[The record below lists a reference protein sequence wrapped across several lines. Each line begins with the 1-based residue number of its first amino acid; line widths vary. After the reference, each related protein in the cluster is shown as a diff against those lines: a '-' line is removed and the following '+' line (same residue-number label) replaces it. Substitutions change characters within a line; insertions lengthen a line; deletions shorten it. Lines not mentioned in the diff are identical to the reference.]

1 MRIPATRSLIGGC
14 ALAMSLLSAN
24 ANAALIATGTSCSG
38 NSTTMTSDPGY
49 VACSGA
55 WSGNNLNQSTAVAS
69 QISTDFGLT
78 LASPVDVTGANNS
91 PSGVLSLGVTETGLF
106 VIALKAG
113 DAFSLYEF
121 NGALVAGGI
130 SSIAFDTLGVA
141 FTTNGGVHF
150 GQGLSHADVYSGPS
164 TVVPE
169 PATLSLL
176 SLGLLGI
183 GFARRKR
190 GS

>member
-1 MRIPATRSLIGGC
+1 
-14 ALAMSLLSAN
+14 MSLLSAN

-55 WSGNNLNQSTAVAS
+55 WSGNNSNQAAAVAS
-69 QISTDFGLT
+69 QISTDWSLS
-78 LASPVDVTGANNS
+78 LASPVDVTSGNDNS
-91 PSGVLSLGVTETGLF
+91 SSGVLSLGVTETGFF

-113 DAFSLYEF
+113 RAFSLYEF

>member
-1 MRIPATRSLIGGC
+1 
-14 ALAMSLLSAN
+14 MSLLSAN

-55 WSGNNLNQSTAVAS
+55 WSGNNSNQAAAVAS
-69 QISTDFGLT
+69 QISSDWSLS

-121 NGALVAGGI
+121 NGASVTGGI
-130 SSIAFDTLGVA
+130 SSIHFDTLGVG
-141 FTTNGGVHF
+141 FTTNGGEHF
-150 GQGLSHADVYSGPS
+150 GQDLSHADVYGGRF
-164 TVVPE
+164 TVPE